1 MHRIALPALLAI
13 AALVLSGCNCPACGG
28 SGLQVRTSTGL
39 VPYVTGSVA
48 HKNVRTEPCVPCQ
61 GTGVQAFGAVSCG
74 LSEGLDAANSIRE
87 IDSSVRQFNS
97 RKDESRRACQF

>member
-1 MHRIALPALLAI
+1 MKTV
-13 AALVLSGCNCPACGG
+13 AALAAVAAATLTFSSCTCPACGG

-61 GTGVQAFGAVSCG
+61 GTGIQAFGAMSEG
-74 LSEGLDAANSIRE
+74 LRQGLDAAGKIKEMSGN
-87 IDSSVRQFNS
+87 
-97 RKDESRRACQF
+97 

>member
-1 MHRIALPALLAI
+1 MKTVVALAVAAA
-13 AALVLSGCNCPACGG
+13 AALSFSSCTCPACGG

-61 GTGVQAFGAVSCG
+61 GTGIQAFGAMSRG
-74 LSEGLDAANSIRE
+74 LSEGLDAAHSIKHL
-87 IDSSVRQFNS
+87 SN
-97 RKDESRRACQF
+97 